1 MANATGSHSLSWF
14 TKRAVIVALIALV
27 TGSAAYFIWV
37 VGQGLLIAFAAV
49 LFAVM
54 LDGIAGLIMRFIRIH
69 RLPAVACAVVL
80 IGTVVIGGISVGGA
94 RVAGQA
100 PQLGQT
106 LQKEMNQLQGKLSA
120 EGLNP
125 ETLLGGSSGEP
136 FSLGQSVI
144 QHVSHYISVPIDIVT
159 DLVIIVVAGVYFAA
173 RPGFYLESMTRIFPP
188 SKRKRIGE
196 LNAELGNALRRWLA
210 GRFLAMLV
218 IGIMITIGLALMGVR
233 LAFLLG
239 FIAGMLTFVPYLGA
253 VISAIPAI
261 LVALLQGPLTAL
273 YVVGLFLA
281 AHILEGY
288 ILVPWIQERQVSMAP
303 AYLILAQLLGGLI
316 AGVLG
321 VLLATPMAVS
331 ITIAVQMLY
340 LQDVLGEHV
349 HILGE
354 RG

>member
-1 MANATGSHSLSWF
+1 MANVSGSHSLSWF
-14 TKRAVIVALIALV
+14 SKRVAIVALFALV

-54 LDGIAGLIMRFIRIH
+54 LDGIAGLITRFTHMH
-69 RLPAVACAVVL
+69 RMGAVACAVVL
-80 IGTVVIGGISVGGA
+80 VGTVIIGGISVGGA

-100 PQLGQT
+100 PQLGHT
-106 LQKEMNQLQGKLSA
+106 LQKEMNQLQGKLKS
-120 EGLNP
+120 EGINP
-125 ETLLGGSSGEP
+125 DDLLGGSSGKH
-136 FSLGQSVI
+136 FSLGQSVF
-144 QHVSHYISVPIDIVT
+144 SHFSNFISVPVDIVT
-159 DLVIIVVAGVYFAA
+159 DLVIIVVAGIYFAA
-173 RPGFYLESMTRIFPP
+173 RPGFYLESMTRIIPP
-188 SKRKRIGE
+188 SRRGRIRE

-210 GRFLAMLV
+210 GRFIAMLV

-239 FIAGMLTFVPYLGA
+239 FIAGILTFVPYLGA

-331 ITIAVQMLY
+331 ITIAIQMLY
-340 LQDVLGEHV
+340 LQDVLGEQV

-354 RG
+354 RE